1 MEKTMF
7 AAALLVLSGCAHTT
21 YTEATR
27 CDPSIVRHVVTGLKA
42 SDTWA
47 SFCCLKASNH
57 SGF

>member
-1 MEKTMF
+1 MF

-27 CDPSIVRHVVTGLKA
+27 GDPSIVKHVVTGLQA
-42 SDTWA
+42 LDTWA
-47 SFCCLKASNH
+47 SFRCHKASNH